1 MTLHEKLRTTKCL
14 QVIVTK
20 PRSLTWVFEDG
31 DRIVTTCDL
40 ASRADQR
47 VLAMDGASA
56 GFGSREV
63 LEDYLFGMDDFGE
76 GVLLD
81 AQIHPSIW
89 HDPEAGGDP
98 LES

>member
-1 MTLHEKLRTTKCL
+1 MTLHNKLKTAKCL

-40 ASRADQR
+40 TTKAGQHA
-47 VLAMDGASA
+47 LAADGAKA

-63 LEDYLFGMDDFGE
+63 LESFLVGIEAFGE

-81 AQIHPSIW
+81 SRIHPSIW